1 MAPQPKVP
9 ISALKHRRA
18 ILESST
24 EAEGPF
30 WHIYRAA
37 QFQGPFF
44 WTISASQT
52 LPNILWGIKNKSLKE
67 MVDKTSLRFVRDT
80 IYKTTFVRVYC
91 FSLDAVNHAIGVV
104 YGTVVID

>member
-1 MAPQPKVP
+1 
-9 ISALKHRRA
+9 
-18 ILESST
+18 
-24 EAEGPF
+24 
-30 WHIYRAA
+30 
-37 QFQGPFF
+37 
-44 WTISASQT
+44 
-52 LPNILWGIKNKSLKE
+52 